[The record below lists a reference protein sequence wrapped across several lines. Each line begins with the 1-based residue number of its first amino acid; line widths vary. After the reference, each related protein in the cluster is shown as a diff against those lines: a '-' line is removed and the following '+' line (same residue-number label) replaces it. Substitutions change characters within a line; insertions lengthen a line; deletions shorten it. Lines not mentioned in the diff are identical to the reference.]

1 MIRLPS
7 VESIAVIG
15 PVLEAFVTVRPILAT
30 VGAFSRIAGLLVT
43 GVSAPETATE
53 TTSLSPG
60 TSCQR

>member
-1 MIRLPS
+1 MTRLPS

-43 GVSAPETATE
+43 GVSTPETATE
-53 TTSLSPG
+53 ATSLSPG